1 MLRMIRLNDLLP
13 SQPWHLAELR
23 LRVVGRVAL
32 ARAFA
37 LDLLDAVAST
47 AGVERVVVASGERE
61 LIVVARRIGADLV
74 ADRPLLPGD
83 GLDAVVNLGC
93 RWALR
98 SAPRTLV
105 VVVPV
110 NLSRLTQTTLGRA
123 LRRLTEYDRAFVPD
137 LGAAGTT
144 LVTAASSRELT
155 TRYGSR
161 AEARHVRTCLRRV
174 NDVDPAVRRD
184 VDVLDHLGTAHG
196 LGLGR
201 HTRAATAVSS
211 SEPRVGAR

>member
-1 MLRMIRLNDLLP
+1 MLRMICLNAIFP

-37 LDLLDAVAST
+37 LDILDAVAST
-47 AGVERVVVASGERE
+47 VGVERVVVASGERE
-61 LIVVARRIGADLV
+61 LIGVARRIGADLV

-83 GLDAVVNLGC
+83 GLDAVVDLGR

-98 SAPRTLV
+98 SVPRTLV

-137 LGAAGTT
+137 LADAGTT
-144 LVTAASSRELT
+144 LVTAASPRELS
-155 TRYGSR
+155 TRYGSG

-184 VDVLDHLGTAHG
+184 VDVLKHLGTAHG
-196 LGLGR
+196 LGLR
-201 HTRAATAVSS
+201 WHTRAATAVSS
-211 SEPRVGAR
+211 SAPCVGAR